1 MEIVCETLTGGVGIA
16 AALCGESA
24 AMRQLRSRVE
34 RIGPHFRVA
43 LVSGEGG
50 VGKEAVARALDA
62 ASGDTGGFA
71 AVSRLDDFARARG
84 TLFVREIGEMD
95 TAAQNDLL
103 RVLDVLER
111 RRVGVRLVAATRG
124 DLRASAA
131 AGLFSAE
138 LYRRVAEVRIEVPAL
153 RDRTEDI
160 SGLAAELL
168 REIAGGSRVPLLWED
183 AIERL
188 VEYPWPGNVREL
200 GQVLRE
206 AARVCR
212 DGVIRAEDL
221 RLGASGGAKKQE
233 EEILPLAEVSERYV
247 REVLRRCGGNKLRA
261 AEMLG
266 ISRSTLYRFIA

>member
-1 MEIVCETLTGGVGIA
+1 M
-16 AALCGESA
+16 CGESA

-43 LVSGEGG
+43 LISGEAG

-62 ASGDTGGFA
+62 ACGDTGGFA
-71 AVSRLDDFARARG
+71 VVTRLEDFARSQG
-84 TLFVREIGEMD
+84 TLFVREIGEMNPEQ
-95 TAAQNDLL
+95 QNDLL
-103 RVLDVLER
+103 RVLDVLDR
-111 RRVGVRLVAATRG
+111 RRIGTRLVAASRC

-160 SGLAAELL
+160 PGLAGELLRGHAGANCVPVLAAE
-168 REIAGGSRVPLLWED
+168 AM
-183 AIERL
+183 ERL
-188 VEYPWPGNVREL
+188 MRHPWPGNVREL

-206 AARVCR
+206 AAAACR
-212 DGVIRAEDL
+212 DGLIRGDDL
-221 RLGASGGAKKQE
+221 RLGNSDSAKQE